1 MQRVPARWTRVQ
13 MHKAMTSHRKPASQ
27 QYTLEALPLPN
38 ALYGAACVT
47 GYHNWATEEFARVLF
62 GEAVMLPNDEVFD
75 DVVTLA

>member
-1 MQRVPARWTRVQ
+1 MSTQFIYWPYRDVRSDFFLFLTRIG
-13 MHKAMTSHRKPASQ
+13 RKG
-27 QYTLEALPLPN
+27 ALPLPN